1 MMATISLRLSRRNHE
16 LIKEY
21 AKLKNISIS
30 ELLRNAVIEK
40 IEEDLDTELF
50 DKAFLEMQRTYTL
63 NEAKRELGL

>member
-1 MMATISLRLSRRNHE
+1 MMATISLRLSRRDHE

-50 DKAFLEMQRTYTL
+50 DKAFLEMQRTHTL
-63 NEAKRELGL
+63 NEVKRELGL